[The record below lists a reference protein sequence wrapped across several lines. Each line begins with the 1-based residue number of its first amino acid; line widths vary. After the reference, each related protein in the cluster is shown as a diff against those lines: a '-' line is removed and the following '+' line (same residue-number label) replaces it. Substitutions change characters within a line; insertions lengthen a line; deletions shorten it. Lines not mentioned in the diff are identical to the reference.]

1 MRSAEYD
8 TVFEL
13 FSNWAQ
19 PKMSEFTREV
29 YQEHRNEILDV
40 YFRDKQ
46 DIDFSKKLELTRKIA
61 DKIFK
66 PEFKS
71 KVKELL
77 DMWSNETMDE
87 FNSFLLTREEY
98 KKRMT
103 FVPYAIKIIE
113 EAL

>member
-8 TVFEL
+8 DVFEL

-46 DIDFSKKLELTRKIA
+46 DIDFSKKLELRHYENTASNHKS
-61 DKIFK
+61 KQT
-66 PEFKS
+66 FKS
-71 KVKELL
+71 KNIKR
-77 DMWSNETMDE
+77 
-87 FNSFLLTREEY
+87 SF
-98 KKRMT
+98 
-103 FVPYAIKIIE
+103 F
-113 EAL
+113 